1 MSNPEIFKAYDIR
14 GVYPI
19 DLDKQTAYWLGRSV
33 AQYSHARQVVVGCD
47 IRESSPTLTA
57 ELIRGLTDE
66 GAQVI
71 DIGLASTP
79 LFNFSVAN
87 YPDNDFGV
95 MVSASHNP
103 AQYNGFKL
111 TGSDG
116 LPVGRDSGM
125 EKIKKLVL
133 EMEKQQPTPKTT
145 RGQVIKKEF
154 SSDYLAKIF
163 SLIDADKIPAKG
175 WSAFGEKPLKI
186 VVDTANAM
194 GGLLVEKVFSSLPQA
209 QVTYLYKDF
218 DGRFPNH
225 EANPLK
231 TETLKELRSQVLKQ
245 KADLGVA
252 YDGDAD
258 RIGFVDETGAV
269 VSGDFLTALL
279 AKSILEKQPG
289 GLILGDVRF
298 SRSVPEYI
306 KEQGGRFDFCQVGH
320 ALIKKTLREKNAS
333 FAGELSLH
341 FYYRDFFGVESGDL
355 TLLLLLGI
363 ISKADVPLS
372 QIIKPLQR
380 YAHSGEINFTVTNKE
395 KIINN
400 IKEKYA
406 SQAQTILEIDGLR
419 LDFPD
424 WWMSVRASNTEP
436 LLRLNLEAKTELE
449 MQSHVEEITKII
461 TD

>member
-1 MSNPEIFKAYDIR
+1 MTNPEIFKAYDIR
-14 GVYPI
+14 GVYPT
-19 DLDKQTAYWLGRSV
+19 DLDEKTAYWLGRSV
-33 AQYSHARQVVVGCD
+33 ARYSHADQVVVGRD
-47 IRESSPTLTA
+47 IRESSPVLTA

-66 GAQVI
+66 GADVI

-87 YPDNDFGV
+87 YTNNDFGV

-111 TGSDG
+111 TTSDG

-125 EKIKKLVL
+125 DKIKKLVL
-133 EMEKQQPTPKTT
+133 EMEQQPAPKAPP
-145 RGQVIKKEF
+145 GQIVKKEF
-154 SSDYLAKIF
+154 STDYLAKIF
-163 SLIDADKIPAKG
+163 SLTDHAK
-175 WSAFGEKPLKI
+175 SAFGGKPLKI

-194 GGLLVEKVFSSLPQA
+194 GGLLAEKVFSRLPQI
-209 QVTYLYKDF
+209 QVTYLYKNF

-231 TETLKELRSQVLKQ
+231 AETLKELCRQVLEQ

-258 RIGFVDETGAV
+258 RIGFVDETGAI

-279 AKSILEKQPG
+279 SKSILEKQKG

-306 KEQGGRFDFCQVGH
+306 QEHGGRFDFCQVGH
-320 ALIKKTLREKNAS
+320 ALIKKAMREKNAA

-355 TLLLLLGI
+355 TLLLLLEI
-363 ISKADVPLS
+363 ISLAGLPLS
-372 QIIKPLQR
+372 QIIKPLRR
-380 YAHSGEINFTVTNKE
+380 YSHSGEINFTVTDKE
-395 KIINN
+395 KIIRE
-400 IKEKYA
+400 IKEKYGI
-406 SQAQTILEIDGLR
+406 QAQTILEIDGLR
-419 LDFPD
+419 LDFSD
-424 WWMSVRASNTEP
+424 WWMSIRASNTEP
-436 LLRLNLEAKTELE
+436 LLRLNLETNTELE
-449 MQSHVEEITKII
+449 TRSRVKEITKII
-461 TD
+461 IG